1 MLNLAGR
8 SPDSRI
14 AGPVSLP
21 IPCWNSGL
29 FDRSSALTVAG
40 PCWIFTSFPYYS
52 PGGFQ
57 DASRITQERVCGI
70 LKNKFFK
77 DRHLAEMAN
86 HYSALK
92 RVRQTERRTDVNRRS
107 KTRLRHQIRDMR
119 KLITEKNASGA
130 LALLPATF
138 SIIDR
143 SAKLG
148 VIKKNT
154 AARYKSSMHLRI
166 KALAT
171 A

>member
-1 MLNLAGR
+1 
-8 SPDSRI
+8 
-14 AGPVSLP
+14 
-21 IPCWNSGL
+21 
-29 FDRSSALTVAG
+29 
-40 PCWIFTSFPYYS
+40 
-52 PGGFQ
+52 
-57 DASRITQERVCGI
+57 
-70 LKNKFFK
+70 
-77 DRHLAEMAN
+77 MAN

-92 RVRQTERRTDVNRRS
+92 RVRQTERRTEFNRRS

-119 KLITEKNASGA
+119 KLISEKNTSGA

>member
-1 MLNLAGR
+1 VL
-8 SPDSRI
+8 DFHQ
-14 AGPVSLP
+14 LP
-21 IPCWNSGL
+21 IL
-29 FDRSSALTVAG
+29 LTR
-40 PCWIFTSFPYYS
+40 
-52 PGGFQ
+52 GFQ
-57 DASRITQERVCGI
+57 DASRITYERVCGI

-92 RVRQTERRTDVNRRS
+92 RVRQTERRTDINRRS

-130 LALLPATF
+130 LKLLPQTF

-154 AARYKSSMHLRI
+154 AARYKSSLHLRI

>member
-1 MLNLAGR
+1 
-8 SPDSRI
+8 
-14 AGPVSLP
+14 
-21 IPCWNSGL
+21 
-29 FDRSSALTVAG
+29 
-40 PCWIFTSFPYYS
+40 
-52 PGGFQ
+52 
-57 DASRITQERVCGI
+57 
-70 LKNKFFK
+70 
-77 DRHLAEMAN
+77 MAN

-92 RVRQTERRTDVNRRS
+92 RVRQTERRTEFNRRS

-130 LALLPATF
+130 LALLPVTF
-138 SIIDR
+138 SVIDR

-154 AARYKSSMHLRI
+154 AARYKSSVHLRI

>member
-1 MLNLAGR
+1 
-8 SPDSRI
+8 
-14 AGPVSLP
+14 
-21 IPCWNSGL
+21 
-29 FDRSSALTVAG
+29 
-40 PCWIFTSFPYYS
+40 
-52 PGGFQ
+52 
-57 DASRITQERVCGI
+57 
-70 LKNKFFK
+70 
-77 DRHLAEMAN
+77 MAN

-92 RVRQTERRTDVNRRS
+92 RVRQTERRTEFNRRS

-130 LALLPATF
+130 LALLPVTF
-138 SIIDR
+138 SVIDR

-154 AARYKSSMHLRI
+154 AARYKANLHLRI

>member
-1 MLNLAGR
+1 
-8 SPDSRI
+8 
-14 AGPVSLP
+14 
-21 IPCWNSGL
+21 
-29 FDRSSALTVAG
+29 
-40 PCWIFTSFPYYS
+40 
-52 PGGFQ
+52 
-57 DASRITQERVCGI
+57 
-70 LKNKFFK
+70 
-77 DRHLAEMAN
+77 MAN

-92 RVRQTERRTDVNRRS
+92 RVRQTERRTEFNRRS

-130 LALLPATF
+130 LALLPVTF
-138 SIIDR
+138 SVIDR

-154 AARYKSSMHLRI
+154 AARYKANLHLRV